1 MKHAIAL
8 EGGGAKGAY
17 ELGALQA
24 LRERKVE
31 IKAVAGTSIG
41 AMNGAMVVMDAIDE
55 LEDLWNT
62 IRFEDILT
70 CPKELQEIFW
80 DEKLNLKQAQAAFQ
94 TFRKMIH
101 DRGLDSTP
109 LRNLVDRY
117 LDENR
122 FRDSPIDYGLVTY
135 SVSDLKGVVK
145 FRDEIPVGKLG
156 DYILAS
162 AAYPLFQLVKIE
174 GKKYIDGG
182 VYDNSPVRMLVNRGY
197 TDIICIQ
204 IGSNRIIHEYP
215 GVNVLHIYPRIPL
228 GHALDVRRD
237 KLNEYM
243 QMGYYDAIRTL
254 DSYEG
259 RRYYIKDLPSEEE
272 LLKNFIAFYQEE
284 SKWVSWFTG
293 EENSSLRDVFEM
305 GLNKAWKR
313 YDLDRSASYRDL
325 FLMLI
330 EEAAEEMGIERF
342 KIYDF
347 WELLELIDE
356 EQLEKTI
363 PLLKRKE
370 NGMVSVMRRQLLRWR
385 KE

>member
-135 SVSDLKGVVK
+135 SVSELKGVVK

-162 AAYPLFQLVKIE
+162 AAYPLFQLVEIE

>member
-1 MKHAIAL
+1 MKQAIAL

-17 ELGALQA
+17 ELGALRA
-24 LRERKVE
+24 LKERGIE
-31 IKAVAGTSIG
+31 IHAVAGTSIG
-41 AMNGAMVVMDAIDE
+41 AMNGAMVVMGAMEE

-94 TFRKMIH
+94 TFRKIIH

-117 LDENR
+117 LDESR
-122 FRDSPIDYGLVTY
+122 FRRSPIDYGLVTY
-135 SVSDLKGVVK
+135 SVSDLKGVFK
-145 FRDEIPVGKLG
+145 FRDEIPLGKLG

-162 AAYPLFQLVKIE
+162 AAYPLFQLVEIE

-182 VYDNSPVRMLVNRGY
+182 VYDNSPVRMLVKRGY
-197 TDIICIQ
+197 KEIICIQ

-215 GVNVLHIYPRIPL
+215 GVNIIHIYPRTPL
-228 GHALDVRRD
+228 GHALDVRRE

-272 LLKNFIAFYQEE
+272 ILKSFVAFYQEE
-284 SKWVSWFTG
+284 SKWISWLTG
-293 EENSSLRDVFEM
+293 KENHSLRKVFES
-305 GLNKAWKR
+305 GLNKAWKW
-313 YDLDRSASYRDL
+313 YGLDRSASYQDL
-325 FLMLI
+325 VLMLV

-342 KIYDF
+342 RFYDF
-347 WELLELIDE
+347 WELVNLIDE
-356 EQLEKTI
+356 DKLEETI
-363 PLLKRKE
+363 PLAERNE
-370 NGMVSVMRRQLLRWR
+370 NKMVSILRRQLSRWR

>member
-17 ELGALQA
+17 ELGALRA
-24 LRERKVE
+24 LRERKIE

-41 AMNGAMVVMDAIDE
+41 AMNGAMVVMDAMDE

-117 LDENR
+117 LDEER
-122 FRDSPIDYGLVTY
+122 FRHSPIDYGLVTY
-135 SVSDLKGVVK
+135 SVSELKGVVK

-162 AAYPLFQLVKIE
+162 AAYPLFQLVEIE

-254 DSYEG
+254 DSYDG

-272 LLKNFIAFYQEE
+272 LLKSFVAFYQEE

-293 EENSSLRDVFEM
+293 EENYSLRDVFET
-305 GLNKAWKR
+305 GLNKAWKW
-313 YDLDRSASYRDL
+313 YGLDRTASYRDL
-325 FLMLI
+325 FLMLV

-342 KIYDF
+342 RIYDF
-347 WELLELIDE
+347 WDLLKLIDE

-363 PLLKRKE
+363 PLLERKE
-370 NGMVSVMRRQLLRWR
+370 NGMVSVMRRQLSRWR

>member
-17 ELGALQA
+17 ELGALRA
-24 LRERKVE
+24 LKERGIE
-31 IKAVAGTSIG
+31 IHAVAGTSIG
-41 AMNGAMVVMDAIDE
+41 AMNGAMVVMDAMEE

-94 TFRKMIH
+94 TFRKIIH

-117 LDENR
+117 LDEPR
-122 FRDSPIDYGLVTY
+122 FRRSPIDYGLVTY
-135 SVSDLKGVVK
+135 SVSDLKGVFK

-162 AAYPLFQLVKIE
+162 AAYPLFQLVEIE

-182 VYDNSPVRMLVNRGY
+182 VYDNSPVRMLVKRGY
-197 TDIICIQ
+197 KDIICIQ
-204 IGSNRIIHEYP
+204 IGSNRIVHDYP
-215 GVNVLHIYPRIPL
+215 GVNILHIYPRTAL
-228 GHALDVRRD
+228 GHALDVRRE

-259 RRYYIKDLPSEEE
+259 KRYYIKDLPSEEE
-272 LLKNFIAFYQEE
+272 ILKSFVAFYQEE
-284 SKWVSWFTG
+284 SKWISWLTG
-293 EENSSLRDVFEM
+293 EENHSLRKVFES
-305 GLNKAWKR
+305 GLNKAWKW
-313 YDLDRSASYRDL
+313 YGLDRSASYQDL
-325 FLMLI
+325 VLMLV

-342 KIYDF
+342 RFYDF
-347 WELLELIDE
+347 WELVNLIDVDKLE
-356 EQLEKTI
+356 ETI
-363 PLLKRKE
+363 PITERNE
-370 NGMVSVMRRQLLRWR
+370 NKMVSILRRQLSRWR